1 MCRTQQKV
9 LKKKID
15 MQCRL
20 SHGSKKLQFNA
31 AESLKIVVLM
41 WRYEI
46 QWSSS
51 AAWFFLRKSFINSLK
66 FTVCARFIEG
76 FCPLWW
82 RPRENRKEEET
93 GWERE
98 TRVKNRLEKTPQRT
112 KVFYRLW
119 LGVRQRETSGDL
131 LPVPSGNPPFSSKH
145 TPACLA

>member
-1 MCRTQQKV
+1 M

-66 FTVCARFIEG
+66 FTESVRDSLKDFVLCGDVQERTGKRRKQAESER
-76 FCPLWW
+76 
-82 RPRENRKEEET
+82 RE
-93 GWERE
+93 
-98 TRVKNRLEKTPQRT
+98 
-112 KVFYRLW
+112 
-119 LGVRQRETSGDL
+119 
-131 LPVPSGNPPFSSKH
+131 
-145 TPACLA
+145 